1 MVAVTFLLDSNPFQS
16 LLPEASLLL
25 VLRGMCPEGQLAVP
39 SYLTSEDSEM
49 TPGPSG
55 GWLAALCPQA
65 WSPAVHTWASCL
77 ALLGD
82 AQV

>member
-39 SYLTSEDSEM
+39 LYLKSEDSEM

-55 GWLAALCPQA
+55 AGGWQHCVLSPGVLLFTPARVA
-65 WSPAVHTWASCL
+65 WHF
-77 ALLGD
+77 
-82 AQV
+82 